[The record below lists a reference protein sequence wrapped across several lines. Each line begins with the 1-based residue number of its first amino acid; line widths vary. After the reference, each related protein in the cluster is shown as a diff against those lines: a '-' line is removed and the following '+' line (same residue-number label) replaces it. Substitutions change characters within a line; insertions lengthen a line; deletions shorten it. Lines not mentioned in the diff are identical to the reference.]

1 MSYLEESID
10 VVGGLQN
17 EVYTRSQL
25 VRVSTD
31 VNELIEYYHYMY
43 AMLEKQ
49 QILLTR
55 LALINNT
62 DYAGISMAIEMVADT
77 FGRPAGQCIMEWH
90 ATMKE
95 EVLSTLSRL
104 TGEPIDPSNIE
115 LDIWWDE

>member
-10 VVGGLQN
+10 LVGGLQN

-25 VRVSTD
+25 VKVSTD

-55 LALINNT
+55 LALIDNT
-62 DYAGISMAIEMVADT
+62 EYVGISMAIEMVADS

-90 ATMKE
+90 AAMKE
-95 EVLSTLSRL
+95 EVLESLSRI
-104 TGEPIDPSNIE
+104 TGERINPSDIE
-115 LDIWWDE
+115 LDISWDE